1 MDNEESDLASYAHL
15 QKLLNEGVQLP
26 ASYKQKNE
34 VRENASTCKKTKKR
48 VKITMKTNYSGE
60 KFSSKFPFSSN
71 EEDEEITNF
80 IVNDGIP
87 LALIVAYSFND
98 LYNCIPDIAPQK
110 MTENEHCYKF
120 LHPIS
125 RPIFSNSKKEYELT
139 LNHANKNLTKRPVFS
154 CVIEDIPILNS
165 EFKPLGSIP
174 LQCNKDELRSKGDPG
189 EVGIF
194 LNIVSSDNQVHDLMK
209 TYFMNLRYD
218 GLYSSWAFQTT
229 MIDKAS
235 IPLADFSISHLIALK
250 ACIFF
255 VNNNESCL
263 LLSFVLYNRRNIV
276 KES

>member
-1 MDNEESDLASYAHL
+1 
-15 QKLLNEGVQLP
+15 
-26 ASYKQKNE
+26 
-34 VRENASTCKKTKKR
+34 
-48 VKITMKTNYSGE
+48 
-60 KFSSKFPFSSN
+60 
-71 EEDEEITNF
+71 
-80 IVNDGIP
+80 
-87 LALIVAYSFND
+87 
-98 LYNCIPDIAPQK
+98 

-174 LQCNKDELRSKGDPG
+174 LQCNKDE
-189 EVGIF
+189 
-194 LNIVSSDNQVHDLMK
+194 VHDLMK